1 MIFHTTAVK
10 SSGEEAAVEGKLH
23 FAKKKIAEKKIAEK
37 IIKSLIMFF
46 IPYYCTDM
54 QGALIF
60 WKKNKFFH

>member
-1 MIFHTTAVK
+1 M
-10 SSGEEAAVEGKLH
+10 EGKLH
-23 FAKKKIAEKKIAEK
+23 FAKKKIAEKIIAEK